1 MKLKSYVGIAI
12 LTLAMTGCSIKDK
25 EENLDTSNQNS
36 LNLSVEKND
45 EVNKHQELLEL
56 ADKFRESSYS
66 SEENLKERSMEESI
80 DYVKSIIPN
89 DSKEIENVYEKE
101 VGVNQVIYEYEGLKI
116 QVRYMHP
123 YKEDGNNVD
132 EYDLEETLGITLWV
146 NDHMPK

>member
-45 EVNKHQELLEL
+45 EDNKHQELLEL
-56 ADKFRESSYS
+56 VDKFRESLYS

-80 DYVKSIIPN
+80 DYVKSIILN
-89 DSKEIENVYEKE
+89 DSKEIENIYEKE

-132 EYDLEETLGITLWV
+132 EYDLNKTVGIYIGFL
-146 NDHMPK
+146 

>member
-1 MKLKSYVGIAI
+1 MKLKSYAGIAI

-45 EVNKHQELLEL
+45 EDNKHQELLEL

-80 DYVKSIIPN
+80 DYVKSIIPK
-89 DSKEIENVYEKE
+89 DSKEIENTYEKE
-101 VGVNQVIYEYEGLKI
+101 VGVNQVIYEYEGQKI
-116 QVRYMHP
+116 EVRYMHP

-132 EYDLEETLGITLWV
+132 EYDLNKTVGIYIGFL
-146 NDHMPK
+146 

>member
-45 EVNKHQELLEL
+45 EDNKHQELLEL
-56 ADKFRESSYS
+56 VDKFRESSYS

-89 DSKEIENVYEKE
+89 DSKEIENVYGKE
-101 VGVNQVIYEYEGLKI
+101 VGVNQVIYEYEGQKI
-116 QVRYMHP
+116 EVRYMHP

-132 EYDLEETLGITLWV
+132 EYDLNKTVGIYIGFL
-146 NDHMPK
+146 

>member
-12 LTLAMTGCSIKDK
+12 LTLAITGCSIKDK

-36 LNLSVEKND
+36 LNQSVEKND
-45 EVNKHQELLEL
+45 EDNKHQELLEL

-101 VGVNQVIYEYEGLKI
+101 VGVNQVIYEYEGQKI
-116 QVRYMHP
+116 EVRYMHP

-132 EYDLEETLGITLWV
+132 EYDLNKTVGIYIGFL
-146 NDHMPK
+146 

>member
-25 EENLDTSNQNS
+25 EENLDTSNQNG

-45 EVNKHQELLEL
+45 EDNKHQELLEL

-89 DSKEIENVYEKE
+89 DSKEIENIYEKE
-101 VGVNQVIYEYEGLKI
+101 VGVNQVIYEYEGQKI
-116 QVRYMHP
+116 EVRYMHP
-123 YKEDGNNVD
+123 YKEEGNNVD
-132 EYDLEETLGITLWV
+132 EYDLNKTVGIYIGFL
-146 NDHMPK
+146 

>member
-25 EENLDTSNQNS
+25 EENLDTSNHNS

-45 EVNKHQELLEL
+45 EDNKHQELLEL

-66 SEENLKERSMEESI
+66 SEENLKELSMEESI

-101 VGVNQVIYEYEGLKI
+101 VGVNQVIYEYEGQKI
-116 QVRYMHP
+116 EVRYMHP
-123 YKEDGNNVD
+123 YKEEGNNVD
-132 EYDLEETLGITLWV
+132 EYDLNKTVGIYIGFL
-146 NDHMPK
+146 

>member
-1 MKLKSYVGIAI
+1 MKLKSYAGIAI

-45 EVNKHQELLEL
+45 EDNKHQELLEL

-101 VGVNQVIYEYEGLKI
+101 VGVNQVIYEYEGQKI
-116 QVRYMHP
+116 EVRYMHP

-132 EYDLEETLGITLWV
+132 EYDLNKTVGIYIGFL
-146 NDHMPK
+146 